1 MDTQETNLR
10 YIEKW
15 LPEASVNYK
24 DGRPAVKLGLIITV
38 FFKDGHL
45 PEVRKK
51 MVECVDKFYDE
62 FKPHLKKTLPT
73 KKWTSITQ
81 KNYARQ
87 KEDILNSAPEEI
99 FDWVLSSAT
108 ESFLAPDY
116 SIVTVGSRIFHND
129 SDRSVIKIELPLSY
143 LKENDR
149 LLQYQNWLLWLCN
162 TFNVESGYA
171 GLSFIMPYAFER
183 MFPYEYALAQRFSGT
198 MVDSLGVLEGGEAV
212 EGLKGPCWY
221 NIIGTPWLN
230 KLGGVDNIK
239 RSLTT
244 SPEISILP
252 YNNGI
257 ILKTGELPPALGEV
271 NTEGFP
277 PELVKVNQIIRP
289 VRQDGH
295 NGLHFYCE
303 YDALVFD
310 KESSKKWFARFDSA
324 SDLLSE
330 QEGSTAPED
339 TRITCNTGEP
349 APHAGHWAT
358 IKNGLL
364 RDIHVSEGQRMPP
377 FTDRKEQEFN
387 VTWSL
392 LEREDKGS
400 VFK

>member
-1 MDTQETNLR
+1 MESQDIDLH

-24 DGRPAVKLGLIITV
+24 DGRPAVKLGLIITM

-51 MVECVDKFYDE
+51 MVECVDRFYAE
-62 FKPHLKKTLPT
+62 HKQHLKKTVVN
-73 KKWTSITQ
+73 KRWTSITEN
-81 KNYARQ
+81 NYNKKKQGILESSHEEIFSWA
-87 KEDILNSAPEEI
+87 LNSA
-99 FDWVLSSAT
+99 T
-108 ESFLAPDY
+108 EAFLAPDY
-116 SIVTVGSRIFHND
+116 AILIMGMRVYHNEN
-129 SDRSVIKIELPLSY
+129 DRSVIKLTLPFSLLKGKDGLS
-143 LKENDR
+143 R
-149 LLQYQNWLLWLCN
+149 FQGWLVWLCN
-162 TFNVESGYA
+162 TFSVESGYA
-171 GLSFIMPYAFER
+171 GLSFALPYDREN
-183 MFPYEYALAQRFSGT
+183 MFPYEYNLAQRFSGV
-198 MVDSLGVLEGGEAV
+198 MVDSLGTLEGGEAV

-230 KLGGVDNIK
+230 KLGGVDNI
-239 RSLTT
+239 RRRLIN
-244 SPEISILP
+244 SPEMSVLP

-295 NGLHFYCE
+295 KGLHFYCG

-310 KESSKKWFARFDSA
+310 EQSSMKWFARFDSA

-330 QEGSTAPED
+330 QEETPSPED

-377 FTDRKEQEFN
+377 FKDRKEQAFN